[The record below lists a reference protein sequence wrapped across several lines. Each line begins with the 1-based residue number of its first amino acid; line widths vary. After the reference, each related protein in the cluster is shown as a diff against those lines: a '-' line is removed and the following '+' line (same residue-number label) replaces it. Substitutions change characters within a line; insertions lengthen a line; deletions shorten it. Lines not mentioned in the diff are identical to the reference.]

1 MIIALP
7 QLRQGDVSLS
17 KNQSKPP
24 LCKGRWQ
31 KSLIFDGG
39 VVKETF
45 WICRTQRKIRNFY
58 KTIPQSASLTGQK
71 VKQVQHRRK
80 RPQKEKAN

>member
-39 VVKETF
+39 VVKETLR
-45 WICRTQRKIRNFY
+45 ICMTERI
-58 KTIPQSASLTGQK
+58 IPNIL
-71 VKQVQHRRK
+71 
-80 RPQKEKAN
+80 

>member
-31 KSLIFDGG
+31 KSLIFDRG
-39 VVKETF
+39 VVKERTR
-45 WICRTQRKIRNFY
+45 ICMT
-58 KTIPQSASLTGQK
+58 
-71 VKQVQHRRK
+71 
-80 RPQKEKAN
+80 

>member
-17 KNQSKPP
+17 KNQSMPP

-31 KSLIFDGG
+31 KSLIFDRG
-39 VVKETF
+39 VVKERSR
-45 WICRTQRKIRNFY
+45 ICMT
-58 KTIPQSASLTGQK
+58 
-71 VKQVQHRRK
+71 
-80 RPQKEKAN
+80 

>member
-24 LCKGRWQ
+24 LCKGRWTGYNL
-31 KSLIFDGG
+31 K
-39 VVKETF
+39 
-45 WICRTQRKIRNFY
+45 CNRK
-58 KTIPQSASLTGQK
+58 
-71 VKQVQHRRK
+71 
-80 RPQKEKAN
+80 